1 MKFINCAQPHCKSI
15 KTRFIFHILTLQH
28 KHAKPQVQ
36 RKTGKFAPCHPSDD
50 LFPYMGSV
58 IGHGVTARTFPWLSD
73 FCPNRWFAVPM
84 SFFKN

>member
-36 RKTGKFAPCHPSDD
+36 REENRKVWAVARLSPLAGLDPGGKFAPWR
-50 LFPYMGSV
+50 Y
-58 IGHGVTARTFPWLSD
+58 LSI
-73 FCPNRWFAVPM
+73 
-84 SFFKN
+84 SII

>member
-36 RKTGKFAPCHPSDD
+36 RIGKPESLPRGATDKPRHAS
-50 LFPYMGSV
+50 
-58 IGHGVTARTFPWLSD
+58 T
-73 FCPNRWFAVPM
+73 
-84 SFFKN
+84 